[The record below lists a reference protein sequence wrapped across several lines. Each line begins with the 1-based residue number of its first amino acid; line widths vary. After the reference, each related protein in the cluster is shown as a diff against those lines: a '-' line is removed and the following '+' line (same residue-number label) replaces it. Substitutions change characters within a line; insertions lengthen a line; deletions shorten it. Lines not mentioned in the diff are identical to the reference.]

1 MNIKRL
7 LKDFGFVISS
17 NLLTLII
24 STIVILIVPKLIGV
38 EEYGYWQLFM
48 FYSGYLGLLPLGW
61 LDGIYLRYGGE
72 RYERLNK
79 SLFNSQFIL
88 LMLMQSFFALI
99 IIIAAMIIHDK
110 QYSFILYALAIFL
123 LIYIAQSFCKFV
135 LQITNRIR
143 EYSEVTILANVIY
156 VVTVISLIVVNVRD
170 FRLLIISFIFGNF
183 VALLYAMFVLKDLF
197 FQHYDNR
204 QFLSL
209 SEAVTNIRVG
219 SQLLIANVAA
229 MLIIGVVRMGIQQ
242 GWGVTTFG
250 KVSLTLSISNLLM
263 VFINAISLIIF
274 PKLKRIDPNKV
285 NGLYSV
291 IRDILMPLIFIGML
305 IYFPIGYFIPMWLPK
320 YDSALVYMSAL
331 FPMIAYQ
338 SKFEILSNT
347 FMKVLRM
354 ERQLLFVNITTLVI
368 SIVLTAISVFLLHNL
383 TATVFVIII
392 VMAIRSTISEL
403 YVKNKLHV
411 KFSSE
416 ILLETAIVALF
427 ILFSWYLPT
436 IEAMIGYL
444 VLLTFYLLLKGHD
457 IFVAVKNIKLI

>member
-1 MNIKRL
+1 M
-7 LKDFGFVISS
+7 
-17 NLLTLII
+17 
-24 STIVILIVPKLIGV
+24 
-38 EEYGYWQLFM
+38 
-48 FYSGYLGLLPLGW
+48 
-61 LDGIYLRYGGE
+61 
-72 RYERLNK
+72 
-79 SLFNSQFIL
+79 
-88 LMLMQSFFALI
+88 
-99 IIIAAMIIHDK
+99 
-110 QYSFILYALAIFL
+110 
-123 LIYIAQSFCKFV
+123 
-135 LQITNRIR
+135 
-143 EYSEVTILANVIY
+143 
-156 VVTVISLIVVNVRD
+156 
-170 FRLLIISFIFGNF
+170 
-183 VALLYAMFVLKDLF
+183 ALLYAMFVLKDLF

-305 IYFPIGYFIPMWLPK
+305 IYFPISYFIPMWLPK
-320 YDSALVYMSAL
+320 YDSALIYMSVL

-347 FMKVLRM
+347 FMKMLRM
-354 ERQLLFVNITTLVI
+354 ERQLMFINITTLVI
-368 SIVLTAISVFLLHNL
+368 SVVLTAISVFLLHNL

-427 ILFSWYLPT
+427 ILFSWHLPT